1 MNQVIFPKSQ
11 TAKLSA
17 HQVKLDALV
26 PAFGTA
32 ESGLGAC
39 SKAVRLSSAHS
50 LMLIGTFLLLMLG
63 RHARADELLFGHIG
77 AHTGVQATTGKGLRD
92 GIALYFDFLNAS
104 GGVKGSR
111 LVLEAIDDQYDAVKT
126 VDAARKLLAD
136 PKVIAL
142 LATLGTENNNALV
155 KSRILEGTSLINF
168 GARAATSVL
177 EPSQE
182 TYRVRASYASE
193 MKKIISHLSV
203 VGATQL
209 GLVSQGDGLGREG
222 EEALLKALGAGPA
235 KLVVKHSYDR
245 ASSDVSGSVAAMR
258 AASLQAIVFVG
269 ISKACADFIQQY
281 HKQGGGAAVYALS
294 VVDPNVVAKLAPGAG
309 SRGLIVTQ
317 TMPGSSKK
325 ATPLIREIQQA
336 IKTTGRVI
344 DVNYTSV
351 EGFAV
356 AKAAVEVLKRSPVA
370 TRDGFRNVLVKPS
383 REIDLGG
390 LTVNFSNGKRDGGE
404 YVELSVIGADGMVRN

>member
-1 MNQVIFPKSQ
+1 MNQVIFRQSKVTGLCAAPSPL
-11 TAKLSA
+11 TCRFSSVCAANPASPYSA
-17 HQVKLDALV
+17 RTMKKTTQSLV
-26 PAFGTA
+26 
-32 ESGLGAC
+32 LVGA
-39 SKAVRLSSAHS
+39 
-50 LMLIGTFLLLMLG
+50 ILLLMLG

-77 AHTGVQATTGKGLRD
+77 AHTGVQANTGKGLRD
-92 GIALYFDFLNAS
+92 GIALYFDFVNAN

-111 LVLEAIDDQYDAVKT
+111 LVLEAIDDQYDPVKT
-126 VDAARKLLAD
+126 VEAARKLLAD

-155 KSRILEGTSLINF
+155 KSRILEGGSLINF

-235 KLVVKHSYDR
+235 KLIVKHSYDR
-245 ASSDVSGSVAAMR
+245 VSSDVSGSVAAMR
-258 AASLQAIVFVG
+258 GSNLQAIVFVG
-269 ISKACADFIQQY
+269 ISKACADFVQQY

-309 SRGLIVTQ
+309 ARGLIVTQ

-325 ATPLIREIQQA
+325 AMPLIREMQQA
-336 IKTTGRVI
+336 ITSTGRVI
-344 DVNYTSV
+344 DMNYTSI

-370 TRDGFRNVLVKPS
+370 TREGFRNVLLKPS
-383 REIDLGG
+383 KEIDLGG
-390 LTVNFSNGKRDGGE
+390 LTVNFSNAKRDGGE